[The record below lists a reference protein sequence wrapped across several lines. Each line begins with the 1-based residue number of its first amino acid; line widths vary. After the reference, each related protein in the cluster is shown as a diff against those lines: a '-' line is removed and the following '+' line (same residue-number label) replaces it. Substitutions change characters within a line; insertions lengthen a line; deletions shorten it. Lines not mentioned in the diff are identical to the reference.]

1 MVVQKRVPLG
11 WFFPQEFQDLQEE
24 IGLQKKNRYYNKIIN
39 GREKNKYLAGD
50 VGWIDLQEW

>member
-1 MVVQKRVPLG
+1 VQKRVPLG